1 MSRRIGFGARPKLS
15 SSDSARNWIAQ
26 FKAADQRSAAALLD
40 AILLLNEADVGLAI
54 RNQLRKLAASR
65 EGPRKKVALYVERE
79 FAEAAIFRSEPI
91 ADREGRVRQR
101 AVGNKGPDAVRPRRG
116 STRVG
121 SEGLGAFLLSQ
132 AAENNASIFLNSPGP
147 DRIRRHKASLIVI
160 VTDFIGSGA
169 RIGSML
175 DKFMRV
181 PTVRAWH
188 SLGLVKFAVVTAAAT
203 THGKAVVESRR
214 MRPAVLATHIP
225 SSLKSYKDLDLA
237 SAWED
242 LARRYGPTVS
252 RGAGPLGFK
261 DLGALIAFS
270 YRAPNNLPLLLHAS
284 GGVIRPLFQG
294 AVTDDLG
301 PAFGLRSAEQRIH
314 DASESLGHALNPL
327 ATADE
332 NQLALFL
339 SALRGRWRE
348 GQEIEIAER
357 LGLIVPEVEKARAYA
372 LRHGLITS
380 RGYLTDAGQS
390 LISTLTAR
398 RHPPVISTEAKPYY
412 PKALRVPR

>member
-15 SSDSARNWIAQ
+15 ASASARNWIAQ
-26 FKAADQRSAAALLD
+26 FKTIDQSSAAALVD

-65 EGPRKKVALYVERE
+65 KGPRKKVALYVERE
-79 FAEAAIFRSEPI
+79 FAEAAIFRSELI

-101 AVGNKGPDAVRPRRG
+101 AIGNRGPEAVKPRRG

-121 SEGLGAFLLSQ
+121 SEGPGAFLLSQ
-132 AAENNASIFLNSPGP
+132 AAANNASVFLNSPGP

-160 VTDFIGSGA
+160 VTDFIGSGD
-169 RIGSML
+169 RIRGML

-203 THGKAVVESRR
+203 TYGKAVVESHRT
-214 MRPAVLATHIP
+214 RPAVFATHIP
-225 SSLKSYKDLDLA
+225 STLKSYKDLNLA

-242 LARRYGPTVS
+242 LARRYGPAVS

-261 DLGALIAFS
+261 ELGALIAFS
-270 YRAPNNLPLLLHAS
+270 YRPPNNLPLLLHAR
-284 GGVIRPLFQG
+284 GGSLRPLFQG
-294 AVTDDLG
+294 AVTDDLA
-301 PAFGLRSAEQRIH
+301 PAFGLRSAEQRIE
-314 DASESLGHALNPL
+314 DATESVGHSLSPM
-327 ATADE
+327 ATVDE
-332 NQLALFL
+332 RQLVLFL
-339 SALRGRWRE
+339 STLRGRWRE

-357 LGLIVPEVEKARAYA
+357 LGLIVPEVERARSFA

-390 LISTLTAR
+390 HISTLTAR
-398 RHPPVISTEAKPYY
+398 RRRPVIPTETKPYY